1 MHACALTRDAVVCS
15 GVSPPSFTSLPFI
28 KRARA
33 CSHHFPPPH
42 PSSCGSEK
50 APEEEKR
57 FGFVHPREVLKIKGG
72 LWLQVAGAAAA
83 QVSFL

>member
-15 GVSPPSFTSLPFI
+15 GVSPPSYFSTFI

-42 PSSCGSEK
+42 PSFCSSEK
-50 APEEEKR
+50 APEEEKS
-57 FGFVHPREVLKIKGG
+57 FGFVHPREVLKIKSAI
-72 LWLQVAGAAAA
+72 WLQVAGAAAA